1 VGAGVA
7 LLLLL
12 LLLGSGLSE
21 DASCR
26 DWLDASE
33 GEQRDF
39 VEERA
44 RGQRVPPEDVRALA
58 TGTCRFAVRSRSR
71 RVTADAAVRSAVRSL
86 SPAAE
91 PEF

>member
-1 VGAGVA
+1 VLA

-12 LLLGSGLSE
+12 LLLGGGLPD

-33 GEQRDF
+33 DEQRDF

-44 RGQRVPPEDVRALA
+44 RGQRVPEEDVRALA
-58 TGTCRFAVRSRSR
+58 TGTCRFAVRAGGR